1 MYTIQELKIILQ
13 LISQATDASSA
24 GKIIL
29 GQLQAKTEAL
39 LSQPTPEDQE
49 S

>member
-13 LISQATDASSA
+13 LVSQATDPSSA

-39 LSQPTPEDQE
+39 LSAPIVESEED
-49 S
+49 

>member
-13 LISQATDASSA
+13 LVSQATDTSSA

-39 LSQPTPEDQE
+39 LSEPEPEED
-49 S
+49 